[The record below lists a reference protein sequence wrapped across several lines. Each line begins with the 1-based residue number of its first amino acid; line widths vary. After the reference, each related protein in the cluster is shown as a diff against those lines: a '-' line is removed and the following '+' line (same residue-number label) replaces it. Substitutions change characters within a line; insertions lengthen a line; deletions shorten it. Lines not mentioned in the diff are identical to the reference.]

1 MVRTIAV
8 RGGPFFY
15 FVFVL
20 FECARVES
28 QPEAPFESIRNGWM
42 LLFLFCLGSLVF
54 QSARRLVRESWQKSR
69 VHAATCVSIVLC
81 FGCPHALS
89 RVRYSNV
96 APPP

>member
-15 FVFVL
+15 VVLVL

-42 LLFLFCLGSLVF
+42 LLFLFCLGSLV
-54 QSARRLVRESWQKSR
+54 
-69 VHAATCVSIVLC
+69 
-81 FGCPHALS
+81 
-89 RVRYSNV
+89 
-96 APPP
+96 